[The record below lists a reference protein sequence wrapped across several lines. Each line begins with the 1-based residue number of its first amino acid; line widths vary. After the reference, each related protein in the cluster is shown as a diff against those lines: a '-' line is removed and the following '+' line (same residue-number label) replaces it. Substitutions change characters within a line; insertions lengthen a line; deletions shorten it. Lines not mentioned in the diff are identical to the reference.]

1 MKDILSLL
9 RLFNKNL
16 KNVQK
21 KLKNLIT
28 FLKGVV
34 KLQQKTMF
42 NFEEYQK
49 INKNIDFLGKK
60 TKIIAISKNHP
71 LEEVERAI
79 SFGLDTFGENRV
91 QEAKYKFE
99 DIKKSNKKIK
109 LHLTGPLQTNKVKQA
124 LSLFDVFHTL
134 DREKLLKELAKYPKI
149 IEEKSFFVQINTGKE
164 ISKSGLFPE
173 HVKNFLDLC
182 KTYGLKKIDGLMCI
196 PPVNESPTKHYQMI
210 VDLTKEF
217 GLGRPSIGMSGD
229 YLEALDFD
237 PKYIRL
243 GTVLFGKRL

>member
-1 MKDILSLL
+1 LI
-9 RLFNKNL
+9 
-16 KNVQK
+16 NVQK
-21 KLKNLIT
+21 KHKNLTT

-49 INKNIDFLGKK
+49 IKKNIDFFGKK

-79 SFGLDTFGENRV
+79 SFGLEFFGENRV
-91 QEAKYKFE
+91 QEAKSKFE
-99 DIKKSNKKIK
+99 DIKKVNKKIK
-109 LHLTGPLQTNKVKQA
+109 LHLTGPLQSNKVKQA

-134 DREKLLKELAKYPKI
+134 DREKLLMELVKFPDI
-149 IEEKSFFVQINTGKE
+149 IKEKSFFVQVNTGKE
-164 ISKSGLFPE
+164 ISKSGVFPE
-173 HVKNFLDLC
+173 DTKNFLDLC
-182 KTYGLKKIDGLMCI
+182 KTYGLNNIDGLMCI
-196 PPVNESPTKHYQMI
+196 PPINESATKHYQLI
-210 VDLTKEF
+210 TDLTKEC

-229 YLEALDFD
+229 YLQALDFD

-243 GTVLFGKRL
+243 GTILFGKRL